1 MANYQSAQVES
12 ALPEWG
18 RSLAA
23 ARKRRRWSQKNF
35 ANRLGVSI
43 STIKRLE
50 EGNSGVGI
58 GVFAS
63 ALWLLGLLDQ
73 TGTSFDIYH
82 DNLGISI
89 ESESARGKGSADD
102 F

>member
-1 MANYQSAQVES
+1 
-12 ALPEWG
+12 
-18 RSLAA
+18 
-23 ARKRRRWSQKNF
+23 
-35 ANRLGVSI
+35 
-43 STIKRLE
+43 LE